1 MCLAERC
8 TSLPLR
14 GLWQYKAAG
23 FTLTEKAVMHMK
35 QKIECPECK
44 SQLKVW
50 IDIDADI
57 SFQVSRSGKLS
68 KREVQDNLQ
77 SDGRCGLEC
86 VECDWE
92 VYGNDCEDDAMLKV
106 IEDADEK
113 YRALRLTMVP
123 RKD

>member
-1 MCLAERC
+1 M
-8 TSLPLR
+8 
-14 GLWQYKAAG
+14 
-23 FTLTEKAVMHMK
+23 MK
-35 QKIECPECK
+35 QKIECPECN

-68 KREVQDNLQ
+68 KRVVQDNLQ

-86 VECDWE
+86 LECDWK
-92 VYGNDCEDDAMLKV
+92 VYGRDCEDDSMLKV
-106 IEDADEK
+106 IQDADEK
-113 YRALRLTMVP
+113 YQALRLTMVP